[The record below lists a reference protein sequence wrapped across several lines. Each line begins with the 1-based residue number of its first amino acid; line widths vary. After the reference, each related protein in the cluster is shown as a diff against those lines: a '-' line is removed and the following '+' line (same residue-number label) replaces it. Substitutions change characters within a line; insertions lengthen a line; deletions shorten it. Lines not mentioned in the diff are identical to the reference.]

1 MSEDYYTEDPESLPY
16 DINVAVYAQHVPW
29 ILAVTVVRWRRFRRW
44 IGRPV
49 PQTSASRW
57 HELIEWH
64 SHADMPAQALSRWA
78 PIIEQLED
86 LGFEIVGRIRS
97 DTIGQKTEATIFL
110 LDRSGQTVA
119 TIIWMQ
125 IGDIQQTQLTMTSY
139 LHDGTEIATLAL
151 PPVQQIMLESIAP
164 AYMQTH
170 AMSHR
175 TSPQKLFHTHRQRTQ
190 VSEAVVFTPE
200 TFLPFYQKQRKTFF
214 EHSCQK
220 GTLRKLHPREVRSLS
235 ADTIS
240 RRSSSG

>member
-16 DINVAVYAQHVPW
+16 NINVALYAHHIPR
-29 ILAVTVVRWRRFRRW
+29 IIAIIVVRWRRFRRW

-49 PQTSASRW
+49 LQASASRW
-57 HELIEWH
+57 HERIDWH

-86 LGFEIVGRIRS
+86 LGFEIVGRILS
-97 DTIGQKTEATIFL
+97 DTIGTKTEATIFL

-151 PPVQQIMLESIAP
+151 PPDQQIMLEYIAP
-164 AYMQTH
+164 AYMLTQS
-170 AMSHR
+170 MSHR
-175 TSPQKLFHTHRQRTQ
+175 TSPKKLFHTHGQRTQ
-190 VSEAVVFTPE
+190 VSEAVVFTPN

-220 GTLRKLHPREVRSLS
+220 GTLRQLHPKEVRFLLASV
-235 ADTIS
+235 IS
-240 RRSSSG
+240 QHESSE